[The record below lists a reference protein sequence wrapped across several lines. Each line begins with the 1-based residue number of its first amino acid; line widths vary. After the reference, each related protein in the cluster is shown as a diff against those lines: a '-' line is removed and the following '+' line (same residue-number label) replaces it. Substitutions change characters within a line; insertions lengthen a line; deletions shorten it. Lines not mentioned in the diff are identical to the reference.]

1 VVRSNVEPAA
11 MQRAIVSAI
20 RELDKGVPVYEVST
34 MERYISGSTAQPRFQ
49 AFLLTCFAGIGLVLA
64 AIGLY
69 GLLSYTVVQRTFE
82 IGLRMALGAQRSDVL
97 GMIVRR
103 GVILAVMGTGI
114 GVAASAVITR
124 FISGFLFHTQP
135 IDLPTFA
142 ATSCLLLLVSVVASS
157 VPAYRAAFL
166 DPIQTLREH

>member
-1 VVRSNVEPAA
+1 

-20 RELDKGVPVYEVST
+20 RELDKSVPVYQVST
-34 MERYISGSTAQPRFQ
+34 MVQYISDSAAQPRFQ
-49 AFLLTCFAGIGLVLA
+49 AFLLACFAGIGLVLA

-69 GLLSYTVVQRTFE
+69 GLLSYTVVQRRFE

-103 GVILAVMGTGI
+103 GLMLALIGAGI
-114 GVAASAVITR
+114 GLALSVFATQ
-124 FISGFLFHTQP
+124 FISGLLFHIQP
-135 IDLPTFA
+135 IDPLTFA
-142 ATSCLLLLVSVVASS
+142 ATSALLLLASIAASS